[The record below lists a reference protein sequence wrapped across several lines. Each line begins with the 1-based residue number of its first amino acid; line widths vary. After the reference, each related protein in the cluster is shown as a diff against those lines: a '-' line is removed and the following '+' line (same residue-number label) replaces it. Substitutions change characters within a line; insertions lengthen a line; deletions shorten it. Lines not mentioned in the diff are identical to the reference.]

1 MAVNVFVHGY
11 MGWGSFDIPYK
22 AVPYWGMFTGDLLKR
37 LRKQGFACVSASVAP
52 LEQPK
57 HQLGPADIP
66 TKEPFTGITPADL
79 TAGIWNVFQPYKGDH
94 MSQMGGFFHRNKD
107 VDHYYTELLTLLNEL
122 PSKQEKK
129 DTET

>member
-11 MGWGSFDIPYK
+11 MGWGSF
-22 AVPYWGMFTGDLLKR
+22 
-37 LRKQGFACVSASVAP
+37 
-52 LEQPK
+52 
-57 HQLGPADIP
+57 DIP

-107 VDHYYTELLTLLNEL
+107 VDHYYNELLTLLNEL
-122 PSKQEKK
+122 PSRQP
-129 DTET
+129 